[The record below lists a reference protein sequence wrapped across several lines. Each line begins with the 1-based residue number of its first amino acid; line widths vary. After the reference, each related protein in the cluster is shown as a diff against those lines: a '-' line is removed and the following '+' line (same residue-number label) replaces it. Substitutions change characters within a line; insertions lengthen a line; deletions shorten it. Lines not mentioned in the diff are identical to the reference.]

1 VHVAKSFLSSSNGRH
16 GNADARGLSP
26 THSADADPEADDRA
40 STGSRASSRLV
51 QQGVVIR
58 MDERRTPLLAGML
71 FTAIEGIH
79 RVFKLGC
86 RDKVYKHGIV

>member
-1 VHVAKSFLSSSNGRH
+1 MAVTATLAPEDFHPPIR
-16 GNADARGLSP
+16 
-26 THSADADPEADDRA
+26 ADADPEGDDRA
-40 STGSRASSRLV
+40 STGSRASSRLI